1 MQKANDPRGDAE
13 ALGERIRTFRS
24 IRDLS
29 LRRLASSAGI
39 SPGFLSEVER
49 GRANVSI
56 GSLRRIASSLGL
68 SIADLFMDEQASGP
82 KLVRRDERPTLPTG
96 TGARKYLLSQRPLK
110 YLEAYV
116 GEFDQGGSTGA
127 EQYTHGDAQELFL
140 IMSGQVTLSLGD
152 QVIEMSEGDSIEY
165 STSTPH
171 RAANAG
177 DGPAEVLWLVA
188 PPTLD

>member
-1 MQKANDPRGDAE
+1 MTNDPLDDAA
-13 ALGERIRTFRS
+13 ALGERIRMFRS

-56 GSLRRIASSLGL
+56 GSLRRIASCLGL
-68 SIADLFMDEQASGP
+68 TIADLFKDEGADGH

-110 YLEAYV
+110 YMEAYV
-116 GEFDQGGSTGA
+116 GEFDAGGSTGT

-140 IMSGQVTLSLGD
+140 IMSGRVTLWLGD
-152 QVIEMSEGDSIEY
+152 QLLEMGSGDSIEY
-165 STSTPH
+165 PTSTPH

-177 DGPAEVLWLVA
+177 DEPAEVLWLVA